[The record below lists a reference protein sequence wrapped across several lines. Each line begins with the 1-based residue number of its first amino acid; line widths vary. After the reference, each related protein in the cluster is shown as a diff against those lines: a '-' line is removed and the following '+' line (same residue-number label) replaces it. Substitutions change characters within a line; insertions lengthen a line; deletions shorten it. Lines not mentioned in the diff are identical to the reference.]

1 MDKKFDLEFIK
12 RLFTTRKLIALTM
25 TAVANYLWATGQI
38 DLKDVFLIVIGF
50 YFGNKTALDIPGKD
64 S

>member
-1 MDKKFDLEFIK
+1 MEILKNL
-12 RLFTTRKLIALTM
+12 LTM
-25 TAVANYLWATGQI
+25 RKMMAFMLTTVACYLWATGRI
-38 DLKDVFLIVIGF
+38 DIKDAFLIVIGF